1 MAPEASSSSAYGQSP
16 VDTDPEGCAN
26 DTDLAALNYLSHF
39 CCQRPSQ
46 LTCPNQALVKELDII
61 RRARFVEGEERS
73 MLSYARAI
81 AVSFPILPC
90 KSIVTSLF
98 SASKVGQRTAQPH
111 FANSQGILAY
121 PYRFNDQ
128 TSREDIA
135 KLPYLGTK
143 LTSMARQRLPHISC
157 LNLNA
162 LLQVEEFIQT
172 GKIQEARELY
182 IMHYGLARNL
192 LPSQNNL

>member
-1 MAPEASSSSAYGQSP
+1 VAPEASPSFYGQFP
-16 VDTDPEGCAN
+16 DDTDPEASAK

-46 LTCPNQALVKELDII
+46 LTCPNQALVNELDII

-98 SASKVGQRTAQPH
+98 RASKVGQRTGPLH
-111 FANSQGILAY
+111 FANLQSVLAY

-128 TSREDIA
+128 TSRENIA

-143 LTSMARQRLPHISC
+143 LTSMVRQRLPRITCFESECSYPGRGIH
-157 LNLNA
+157 
-162 LLQVEEFIQT
+162 QD
-172 GKIQEARELY
+172 R
-182 IMHYGLARNL
+182 
-192 LPSQNNL
+192 QNSRSA